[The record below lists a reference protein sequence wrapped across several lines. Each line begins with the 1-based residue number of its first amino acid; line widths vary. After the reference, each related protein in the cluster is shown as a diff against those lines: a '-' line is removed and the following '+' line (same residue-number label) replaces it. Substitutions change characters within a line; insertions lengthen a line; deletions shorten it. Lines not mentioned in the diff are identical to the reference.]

1 MPGKFKLDDIVRVA
15 NDISKKAQYPLNS
28 FDDLAKALG
37 GEKANVKYEGKDR
50 KVAEGRQIP
59 AEFFPIDSPED
70 LIAKL
75 AHLRSQSGDEPE
87 GVSMKQP
94 QSTLPPEAGSRPD
107 FPESMRPRK
116 GVPGAKGAKA

>member
-50 KVAEGRQIP
+50 KVAEARQIP
-59 AEFFPIDSPED
+59 DEFFPIDNEED

-75 AHLRSQSGDEPE
+75 AHLRSLSGDKPE
-87 GVSMKQP
+87 GVSEAKP
-94 QSTLPPEAGSRPD
+94 LPKLPPNAGPPPN

-116 GVPGAKGAKA
+116 GVPGVRGSKP